1 MRACSVMS
9 DSFVTPWTIFHQCLL
24 LMEFPSQQYLSG
36 LPFPPPRNLQ
46 NSGIKPASSVSPALA
61 LGGFFTTAAPGK
73 PQHVIH
79 L

>member
-1 MRACSVMS
+1 MHACAVVS

-24 LMEFPSQQYLSG
+24 FMEFPSQQYLSG
-36 LPFPPPRNLQ
+36 LPFPPLKNLQ

-61 LGGFFTTAAPGK
+61 LGGFFTTVAARK
-73 PQHVIH
+73 PQHVIR